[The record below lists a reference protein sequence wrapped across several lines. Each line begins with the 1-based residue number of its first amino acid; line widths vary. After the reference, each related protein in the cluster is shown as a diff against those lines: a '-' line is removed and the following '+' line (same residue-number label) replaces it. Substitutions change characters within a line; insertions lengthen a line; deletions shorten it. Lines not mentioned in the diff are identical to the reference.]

1 MSDVGKSERPIPGG
15 WTDSR
20 PSGPE
25 DQAILDKDAHITQ
38 RIGRGQDV
46 EADTLSRI
54 LLAARIRTSVAGD
67 GLDILLCQNSIVSG
81 LTLKSVKEEF
91 QRRIDSLLPISKFL
105 ALLVRTQIVGG
116 TKYLFL
122 GREDSASMRTPGTT
136 PLPKKGNFQK
146 KKQRSRSRRR
156 RRKTER
162 SWRLAKLSPQQVMWR
177 KIPDLDW
184 GDNGVQ

>member
-122 GREDSASMRTPGTT
+122 VDIGQPDNICLYVILPLDQEPILKEILQATKIDED
-136 PLPKKGNFQK
+136 PL
-146 KKQRSRSRRR
+146 
-156 RRKTER
+156 
-162 SWRLAKLSPQQVMWR
+162 
-177 KIPDLDW
+177 DL
-184 GDNGVQ
+184 

>member
-25 DQAILDKDAHITQ
+25 DQAILDK
-38 RIGRGQDV
+38 
-46 EADTLSRI
+46 
-54 LLAARIRTSVAGD
+54 
-67 GLDILLCQNSIVSG
+67 
-81 LTLKSVKEEF
+81 VKEEF

>member
-25 DQAILDKDAHITQ
+25 DQAILDK
-38 RIGRGQDV
+38 
-46 EADTLSRI
+46 
-54 LLAARIRTSVAGD
+54 
-67 GLDILLCQNSIVSG
+67 
-81 LTLKSVKEEF
+81 VKEEF

-122 GREDSASMRTPGTT
+122 VDIGQPDNICLYVILPLDQEPILKEILQATKIDED
-136 PLPKKGNFQK
+136 PL
-146 KKQRSRSRRR
+146 
-156 RRKTER
+156 
-162 SWRLAKLSPQQVMWR
+162 
-177 KIPDLDW
+177 DL
-184 GDNGVQ
+184 